1 MLSKFVNIENLM
13 SDGLGFVLMAL
24 QRERSHQQK
33 WWNIMRE
40 DQTDYII
47 VRLLM
52 VNQ

>member
-1 MLSKFVNIENLM
+1 MLSEFVYIEDLM
-13 SDGLGFVLMAL
+13 IDELGFVLMVL

-40 DQTDYII
+40 DQIDYII
-47 VRLLM
+47 VRSLM